1 MLTYYF
7 KIDNR
12 YYKMV
17 ETDILGKQTRIA
29 SYALERKIQKMIEQ
43 ERWLEVK
50 EIDGLYE
57 YYLPREVDDTD
68 EREVRESIEDVA
80 YCNEN
85 GLI

>member
-17 ETDILGKQTRIA
+17 ETDILGKRTRIA
-29 SYALERKIQKMIEQ
+29 SYALEMKIQKMIEQ
-43 ERWLEVK
+43 ERWLEVE
-50 EIDGLYE
+50 EISNLYE
-57 YYLPREVDDTD
+57 YYLPREVDDTN

-80 YCNEN
+80 EDY
-85 GLI
+85 

>member
-29 SYALERKIQKMIEQ
+29 SYALERKI
-43 ERWLEVK
+43 R
-50 EIDGLYE
+50 
-57 YYLPREVDDTD
+57 
-68 EREVRESIEDVA
+68 
-80 YCNEN
+80 
-85 GLI
+85 

>member
-29 SYALERKIQKMIEQ
+29 SYALENKIQKMIEQ
-43 ERWLEVK
+43 ERWLEVR
-50 EIDGLYE
+50 EISGLYE
-57 YYLPREVDDTD
+57 YYLPKEVDDTD

-80 YCNEN
+80 VDY
-85 GLI
+85 